1 MKFALYTTIL
11 TLCSGLAAAQGVGIV
26 FPPDGSTVTAGSNIT
41 VEVDRPVRWSWYLAH
56 IHINTHGNTQG
67 IAIPV
72 YRGGGRNSDQLLQ

>member
-41 VEVDRPVRWSWYLAH
+41 VEVDRPVR
-56 IHINTHGNTQG
+56 
-67 IAIPV
+67 
-72 YRGGGRNSDQLLQ
+72 